1 MPLFP
6 PLAPVQS
13 IPFSNCLLPSQ
24 LLFMREGLSGA
35 ARGKIRLEGEPM
47 AGYTMTMA
55 RPRIDDGDNAV
66 KHPMGP
72 DPADDEPQP
81 VSISAGGA
89 TLGGELQIPAGAVG
103 I

>member
-1 MPLFP
+1 
-6 PLAPVQS
+6 
-13 IPFSNCLLPSQ
+13 
-24 LLFMREGLSGA
+24 MREGLSGA

-72 DPADDEPQP
+72 DPADDGPQP

-103 I
+103 IVLFAHGSGSSRHSPRNRLVGKTLP